1 MMKLRSFA
9 TNFAVAL
16 LLVLHVAA
24 SHSAEPAAAPDTRHM
39 SELGAGDAVSIQIF
53 GQPDVANVYVG
64 DDGTI
69 SVPLAG
75 AVQVGGMSPVDAA
88 ARVAKSLKDG
98 GYFVDPHVTILV
110 TQSSSQLISVL
121 GEVHKA
127 GRYPITPRTTVV
139 DLLAQAGGAT
149 DTAADV
155 VYVLRSDTSG
165 HMNRYTVNLKGLQD
179 SKDSLPTQN
188 LQGGD
193 SLVVPRAEH
202 FFVYG
207 EVTTPGMYRVEP
219 GMTVIQA
226 IARAGGVTPRGS
238 ERRIYLKR
246 TIKDGQ
252 YQTIRPK
259 PGDPVQPEDIIRVK
273 ESIF

>member
-1 MMKLRSFA
+1 MMKLRPFA
-9 TNFAVAL
+9 TRFAVAALFL
-16 LLVLHVAA
+16 LRVAGA
-24 SHSAEPAAAPDTRHM
+24 PAADAVTAVESRHL

-53 GQPDVANVYVG
+53 GQPEVTSVYVG
-64 DDGTI
+64 DDGMI

-75 AVQVGGMSPVDAA
+75 PVRVGGLSPVDAS
-88 ARVAKSLKDG
+88 ARVAKALKDG
-98 GYFVDPHVTILV
+98 GYFVDPHVTVLV

-121 GEVHKA
+121 GEVRNA
-127 GRYPITPRTTVV
+127 GRYPITPRTTVL

-149 DTAADV
+149 DAASDM
-155 VYVLRSDTSG
+155 VYVLRADAAG
-165 HMNRYTVNLKGLQD
+165 HMNRYTVDLKGLQH
-179 SKDSLPTQN
+179 SKDELPSQT

-202 FFVYG
+202 FYVYG

-238 ERRIYLKR
+238 ERRIFLKR
-246 TIKDGQ
+246 PIKDGQ
-252 YQTIRPK
+252 YESIRPK
-259 PGDPVQPEDIIRVK
+259 PGDQVAPDDIIRVK

>member
-1 MMKLRSFA
+1 MKLKPPATIFA
-9 TNFAVAL
+9 FAL
-16 LLVLHVAA
+16 LLALGLRAPA
-24 SHSAEPAAAPDTRHM
+24 AEPAPAPPDVRHM

-53 GQPDVANVYVG
+53 GQPDSANVYVG

-69 SVPLAG
+69 SVPLVG
-75 AVQVGGMSPVDAA
+75 PVQVARVSPVEAA
-88 ARVAKSLKDG
+88 ARVAKALKDG
-98 GYFVDPHVTILV
+98 GYYVDPHVTILV
-110 TQSSSQLISVL
+110 TTPSSQLISVL

-127 GRYPITPRTTVV
+127 GRYPITPRTTVL
-139 DLLAQAGGAT
+139 DLLAEAGGAT
-149 DTAADV
+149 DTASDV
-155 VYVLRSDTSG
+155 VYVLRNDASG
-165 HMNRYTVNLKGLQD
+165 HLNRFTVNLKGLQD
-179 SKDSLPTQN
+179 GGDALPTQT
-188 LQGGD
+188 LLGGD

-238 ERRIYLKR
+238 ERRVFLKR
-246 TIKDGQ
+246 PSKDGQ
-252 YQTIRPK
+252 YLTIRPK